1 VKPALPSD
9 AELKA
14 MRDKTQRWVTYG
26 WLTFTVAFAVAWFSF
41 PRLAPIEQPMDR
53 LLLAL
58 QLAAAPAF
66 VISMILQAL
75 MRLNDTLA
83 AENPFLEAE
92 SQRFKIN
99 QRVMTNTIEQAMIF
113 VPTFVALSIR
123 MRPDQVFL
131 LPMLMGFWCVARLM
145 FWVGYHRAN
154 HVRAPGMDWTM
165 GTAFV
170 TLFFFVKSFF

>member
-1 VKPALPSD
+1 
-9 AELKA
+9 
-14 MRDKTQRWVTYG
+14 MFG
-26 WLTFTVAFAVAWFSF
+26 WSSFTIAFALAWFLL
-41 PRLAPIEQPMDR
+41 PRAAPIEQPLAR

-58 QLAAAPAF
+58 QLALGPAI
-66 VISMILQAL
+66 VMAMILQGL

-99 QRVMTNTIEQAMIF
+99 QRVMTNTIEQALIF

-123 MRPDQVFL
+123 MRPDQAFL
-131 LPMLMGFWCVARLM
+131 LPMLMGFWCFARLM
-145 FWVGYHRAN
+145 FWVGYHRGN

-165 GTAFV
+165 GTSFV
-170 TLFFFVKSFF
+170 TLFFLLKTFF